1 MKLPDFTRPLYK
13 VGEYDRMFFFLNLN
27 TVLSDSTREN
37 LANIWQIY
45 WNWIRSEKSETV
57 PIHFLSDVYR
67 SVVVQKFCY
76 HGKVTKRLL
85 LTLAIWVRVRVIL
98 RHEIRSNLD
107 KMLEAE
113 DFSTSRTSL
122 CLAFALS
129 WRNNHEL
136 WNIASKERH
145 RACFLV
151 WY

>member
-76 HGKVTKRLL
+76 HGNVTKRLL

-98 RHEIRSNLD
+98 RNEIRSNLD

-113 DFSTSRTSL
+113 AFSTSRTSL
-122 CLAFALS
+122 CLAFALN

-136 WNIASKERH
+136 WNIAFKERH